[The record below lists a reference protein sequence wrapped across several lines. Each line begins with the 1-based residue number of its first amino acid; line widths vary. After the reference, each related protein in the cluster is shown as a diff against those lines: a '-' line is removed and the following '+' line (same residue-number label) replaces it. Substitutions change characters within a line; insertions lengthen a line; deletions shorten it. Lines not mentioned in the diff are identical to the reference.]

1 MRPVLPAALGLS
13 GALLL
18 AGALPGCTKETQ
30 VQPADT
36 LSSAQLSEIEKKVSS
51 LIAERDG
58 AKLAAGIAD
67 SEAVVLRKNLSEM
80 QERMKALE
88 AQLAQVAAA
97 AGKAP
102 VAPTDSG
109 SGGGGATPVPG
120 VPLPTG
126 SEVAFTE
133 EQISAFR
140 KISDEVQKRKDAEA
154 AAERVKRELSRA
166 GVTLTPEQE
175 AAVIKLQAQYSD
187 KMRDLFRGGFGTSE
201 ADRQAMMDKRDA
213 LRTGFESDLRSQI
226 PPAEADKI
234 VEAMKR
240 GWPGFFPRR
249 SDVRPGM
256 GGNGG
261 GGAQGDG

>member
-1 MRPVLPAALGLS
+1 MRPVLPVALGLS

-51 LIAERDG
+51 LMAERDG

-80 QERMKALE
+80 QERMKTLE
-88 AQLAQVAAA
+88 AQLAQVAAT

-102 VAPTDSG
+102 AGGGTESG
-109 SGGGGATPVPG
+109 SGDGAAPTVPG
-120 VPLPTG
+120 LPIPTG
-126 SEVAFTE
+126 SEIAYTE

-175 AAVIKLQAQYSD
+175 ANVIKLQAQYSD

-213 LRTGFESDLRSQI
+213 LRTGFENDLRSQI

-249 SDVRPGM
+249 SEVRPGM
-256 GGNGG
+256 GGSGGTPGNG
-261 GGAQGDG
+261 